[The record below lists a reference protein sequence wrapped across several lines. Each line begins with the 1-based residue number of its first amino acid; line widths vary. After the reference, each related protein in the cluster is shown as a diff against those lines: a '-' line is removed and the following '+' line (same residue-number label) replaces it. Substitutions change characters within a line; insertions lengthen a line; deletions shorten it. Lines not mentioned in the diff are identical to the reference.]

1 MPVASMTGFAHG
13 AGQDGALSWTWE
25 VKSVNGRG
33 LDIRCRLPNG
43 MDSLEPEVRRAATE
57 RFKRGSLNLSL
68 QVERTA
74 STARVQVNR
83 EALDQLV
90 TVLKEIQEKIAAPP
104 PRLDGLLAVRGVVEM
119 VEPDE
124 TPGAR
129 ESYTAK
135 IVASLCEALD
145 GLVAVRHEEGA
156 HIATV
161 LLGQL
166 DQIDRMATAA
176 SDNAAAQPAALRQR
190 LEEQVAELIDT
201 SPPLPEER
209 LAQEVALLLVKAD
222 VREEIDRLHAHV
234 AAARGLIEQGG
245 PIGRRLDFLC
255 QEFIREAN
263 TLGSKA
269 ADMELRN
276 IGLDLKTVIDQ
287 FREQVQNVE

>member
-1 MPVASMTGFAHG
+1 
-13 AGQDGALSWTWE
+13 
-25 VKSVNGRG
+25 
-33 LDIRCRLPNG
+33 
-43 MDSLEPEVRRAATE
+43 
-57 RFKRGSLNLSL
+57 
-68 QVERTA
+68 
-74 STARVQVNR
+74 
-83 EALDQLV
+83 
-90 TVLKEIQEKIAAPP
+90 
-104 PRLDGLLAVRGVVEM
+104 
-119 VEPDE
+119 
-124 TPGAR
+124 
-129 ESYTAK
+129 
-135 IVASLCEALD
+135 LCEALD

-166 DQIDRMATAA
+166 DQIEGMATTA

-234 AAARGLIEQGG
+234 AAARGLIGQGG